1 MGACH
6 SRNHFTSSPSTSTVT
21 TAIPTFPF
29 TSKSYSP
36 ARFPNPIVQV
46 PDDRLPEFISTL
58 HQESQCNKLQGI
70 SVAYKFNPNNQTT
83 LPPLVIKK
91 SELNIDSKLRHN
103 ETNMPTQAIDKTTS
117 TVSNATTATNQRP
130 SLPSLHSLRY
140 RSTCSVFS
148 VSNISQGQQ
157 DPVMIVPTA
166 AQAAAPCFNPED
178 KVSPRRMSVYS
189 PTAIEAAKPNP
200 APRGIRPLFL
210 QEKYSTSSR
219 ESPKNKNK
227 NKAFG
232 GVAVQS
238 EHVRV
243 SINHSLKILWLIT
256 CLSIQNNES
265 TIEAAKAVCEIGLTD
280 RTSIPARDRARPNSA
295 STIKSKALSN
305 SSLFKINSFATRISS
320 VFRRSSKPAS
330 LKIDIPCNSIFVQ
343 QPAMPQLRPLEFGGG
358 FDGHSFIGQAAK
370 SAADTVSSTVTVSTL
385 DLVFSSLHSPFPSSA
400 SSASSLSVYS
410 TTDSYVESSPTV
422 SVVVTPPTGP
432 SSGSQTP
439 SNEPEEPPLTA
450 ASTNTEFSDVAV
462 HTPTE
467 SNFVQPTCYSQED
480 QSQTTT
486 MGLVTDSAL
495 IPIACGSRFIEMF
508 DTVSDSTSGSAS
520 PEIRT
525 AALTPI
531 DYQVCPQ
538 SAYTNIKLSLAYAS
552 P

>member
-117 TVSNATTATNQRP
+117 TVSNATTATTVTKKRP

-140 RSTCSVFS
+140 RSTCSVSS
-148 VSNISQGQQ
+148 VSSVSRGQQ

-166 AQAAAPCFNPED
+166 VQAAAPCFNPED
-178 KVSPRRMSVYS
+178 KVSLDPKYPMSFPRRMSVYS
-189 PTAIEAAKPNP
+189 PTAIEAAKPTP

-238 EHVRV
+238 EHVR
-243 SINHSLKILWLIT
+243 
-256 CLSIQNNES
+256 NNES

-295 STIKSKALSN
+295 PTIKSKALSN
-305 SSLFKINSFATRISS
+305 SSLFKTNSFATRISS

-531 DYQVCPQ
+531 DYQVCSQ

>member
-6 SRNHFTSSPSTSTVT
+6 SRNHFTSSPSTVT
-21 TAIPTFPF
+21 STAIPTFPF

-46 PDDRLPEFISTL
+46 PDDRLPEFISIL

-70 SVAYKFNPNNQTT
+70 SVAYKFNPNNQIT

-117 TVSNATTATNQRP
+117 SVSVTTATTVTKKRP

-140 RSTCSVFS
+140 KSTCSVFS
-148 VSNISQGQQ
+148 VSSVSQGQQ

-178 KVSPRRMSVYS
+178 KICLGKQMTYPRRMSVYS
-189 PTAIEAAKPNP
+189 PTSIEAAKPTP

-210 QEKYSTSSR
+210 QEKYGTSSR
-219 ESPKNKNK
+219 ESLKNKNK
-227 NKAFG
+227 NKAFS

-238 EHVRV
+238 EHVRN
-243 SINHSLKILWLIT
+243 I
-256 CLSIQNNES
+256 ES

-280 RTSIPARDRARPNSA
+280 RTSIPARERARSNSA
-295 STIKSKALSN
+295 PTIKSKTLSN
-305 SSLFKINSFATRISS
+305 RSLFKTNSFATRISS

-330 LKIDIPCNSIFVQ
+330 LKIDIPCDSIFVQ
-343 QPAMPQLRPLEFGGG
+343 QPAMPQLQPLEFGGG
-358 FDGHSFIGQAAK
+358 FDGHSFIGQAAR
-370 SAADTVSSTVTVSTL
+370 SAADTVSSTVTVSTP

-422 SVVVTPPTGP
+422 SVVVTPPTEP

-450 ASTNTEFSDVAV
+450 ANTNTEFSDVAI

-467 SNFVQPTCYSQED
+467 SNFVQPTCYSQEG
-480 QSQTTT
+480 QSQATT
-486 MGLVTDSAL
+486 MELVTDPAL
-495 IPIACGSRFIEMF
+495 IPTACGSRFIEMF

-525 AALTPI
+525 PALTPI
-531 DYQVCPQ
+531 DY
-538 SAYTNIKLSLAYAS
+538 
-552 P
+552 

>member
-117 TVSNATTATNQRP
+117 TVSNATTATTVTKKRP

-178 KVSPRRMSVYS
+178 KMTYPRR
-189 PTAIEAAKPNP
+189 
-200 APRGIRPLFL
+200 IRPLFL

-238 EHVRV
+238 EHVR
-243 SINHSLKILWLIT
+243 
-256 CLSIQNNES
+256 NNES

>member
-117 TVSNATTATNQRP
+117 TVSNATTATTVTKKRP

-140 RSTCSVFS
+140 RSTCSVSS
-148 VSNISQGQQ
+148 VSSVSRGQQ
-157 DPVMIVPTA
+157 DPVIIVPTA
-166 AQAAAPCFNPED
+166 VQAAAPCFNPED
-178 KVSPRRMSVYS
+178 KMTYPRRMSVYS
-189 PTAIEAAKPNP
+189 PTAIEAAKPTP

-238 EHVRV
+238 EHVR
-243 SINHSLKILWLIT
+243 
-256 CLSIQNNES
+256 NNES

-280 RTSIPARDRARPNSA
+280 RTSIPARDRARSNSA
-295 STIKSKALSN
+295 PTIKSKALSN
-305 SSLFKINSFATRISS
+305 SSLFKTNSFATRISS

-343 QPAMPQLRPLEFGGG
+343 QPAMPQLRALEFGGG

-370 SAADTVSSTVTVSTL
+370 SAADTVSSTVTVSTP

-486 MGLVTDSAL
+486 MGLGTDSAL

-508 DTVSDSTSGSAS
+508 DTVSGSTSGSAS

>member
-21 TAIPTFPF
+21 STAIPTVPF

-117 TVSNATTATNQRP
+117 TVSNATTATTVTKKRP

-140 RSTCSVFS
+140 KSTCSVFS
-148 VSNISQGQQ
+148 VSSISQGQK

-178 KVSPRRMSVYS
+178 KVSLDPKYPMSFPRRMSVYS
-189 PTAIEAAKPNP
+189 PTSIEAAKPTP

-210 QEKYSTSSR
+210 QEKYGTSSR

-238 EHVRV
+238 EHVR
-243 SINHSLKILWLIT
+243 
-256 CLSIQNNES
+256 NNES

-280 RTSIPARDRARPNSA
+280 RTSIPARERARSNSA
-295 STIKSKALSN
+295 PTIKSKALSN
-305 SSLFKINSFATRISS
+305 RSLFKTNSFATRISS

-358 FDGHSFIGQAAK
+358 FDGHSFIDQAAK
-370 SAADTVSSTVTVSTL
+370 SAADTVSSTITVSTP
-385 DLVFSSLHSPFPSSA
+385 DLVFSSLHSPFPSS

-432 SSGSQTP
+432 SSGNQTP

-467 SNFVQPTCYSQED
+467 SNFVQSTCYSQED

-508 DTVSDSTSGSAS
+508 NTVSDSTSGSAS

-538 SAYTNIKLSLAYAS
+538 PAYTNIKPSLAYAS

>member
-6 SRNHFTSSPSTSTVT
+6 SRNHFTSSPSTVT
-21 TAIPTFPF
+21 STAIPTFPF

-103 ETNMPTQAIDKTTS
+103 ETNMPTQAIDKTTFS
-117 TVSNATTATNQRP
+117 ASNATTATTVTKKRP
-130 SLPSLHSLRY
+130 SFPSLHSLRY
-140 RSTCSVFS
+140 KSTCSVFS
-148 VSNISQGQQ
+148 VSNVSQGQQ

-178 KVSPRRMSVYS
+178 KMTYPRRMSVYS
-189 PTAIEAAKPNP
+189 PTSIEAAKPTP

-210 QEKYSTSSR
+210 QEKYGTSSR
-219 ESPKNKNK
+219 ELLKNKNK
-227 NKAFG
+227 NKAFS

-238 EHVRV
+238 EHVRN
-243 SINHSLKILWLIT
+243 I
-256 CLSIQNNES
+256 ES

-280 RTSIPARDRARPNSA
+280 RTSIPARERARSNSA
-295 STIKSKALSN
+295 PTIKSKTLSN
-305 SSLFKINSFATRISS
+305 RSLFKTNSFATRISS
-320 VFRRSSKPAS
+320 VFRRSFKPAS
-330 LKIDIPCNSIFVQ
+330 LKIDIPCDSIFVQ

-370 SAADTVSSTVTVSTL
+370 SAADTVSSTVTVSTP

-422 SVVVTPPTGP
+422 SVVVTPPTEP

-450 ASTNTEFSDVAV
+450 ASTNTEFSDVAI

-467 SNFVQPTCYSQED
+467 SNFVQPTCYSQEG
-480 QSQTTT
+480 QSQATT
-486 MGLVTDSAL
+486 MELVTDPAL
-495 IPIACGSRFIEMF
+495 IPTACGSRFIEMF

-525 AALTPI
+525 PALTPI
-531 DYQVCPQ
+531 DY
-538 SAYTNIKLSLAYAS
+538 
-552 P
+552 